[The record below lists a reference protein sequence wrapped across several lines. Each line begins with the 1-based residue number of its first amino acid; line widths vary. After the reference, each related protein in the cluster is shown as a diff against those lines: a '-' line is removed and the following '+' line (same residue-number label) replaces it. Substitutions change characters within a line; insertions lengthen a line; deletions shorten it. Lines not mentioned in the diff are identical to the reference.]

1 MVPSHDLETDMVRPL
16 EPVASIT
23 DVELSEMVPAISP
36 GTGREAW
43 LFVRLFTE
51 PIGIVVAHLSNRAV
65 PADEVLTRI
74 ISELGPDLSPRL
86 AAMGLTLADLRPS
99 GVRVDVPPPFLAER
113 EALLPTAPGCTVV
126 ICTRDRPDGLRKT
139 LKSLVGQDYPRFDV
153 LVVDSASADN
163 RTRAVVEE
171 YDSQLDIRYAR
182 HELPGL
188 SRARN
193 LALAEVNAPVI
204 AWLDDDAVADVFWL
218 AELARGFAG
227 APGAAAVS
235 GLVVPLTLDRPEQLW
250 FEQFGGHSKGRGFVR
265 DVFSPATHARQSPL
279 YPLPPFGVGTNMAFR
294 TAALRDIGGFDEALG
309 AGTRTKGGEDTKV
322 FTRLLVGG
330 ATTVYQP
337 SAVVRHAHRPD
348 IEGLRS
354 QLEGY
359 GIGLTAFYTALLLD
373 RPATAWPLVKLLPQA
388 LRDLLSP
395 HSLRVSTIAEDF
407 PVELLSVNRRAMLR
421 GPLEYIRERIS
432 NNRYPADAFRPVK
445 SDR

>member
-1 MVPSHDLETDMVRPL
+1 MDRLL
-16 EPVASIT
+16 EPVASII
-23 DVELSEMVPAISP
+23 DVELSEMVPVLSP
-36 GTGREAW
+36 GNGREVW

-51 PIGIVVAHLSNRAV
+51 PIGIVVADLSNRTV
-65 PADEVLTRI
+65 PAGEVLTQI
-74 ISELGPDLSPRL
+74 ISELGSDLSPRL

-99 GVRVDVPPPFLAER
+99 GVRAEVSSPFLAER
-113 EALLPTAPGCTVV
+113 EALLPTAPRCTVV

-139 LKSLVGQDYPRFDV
+139 LQSLVGQDHPRFDV
-153 LVVDSASADN
+153 LVVDSASVDD
-163 RTRAVVEE
+163 RTREVVKE
-171 YDSQLDIRYAR
+171 YDSHLDIRYAR
-182 HELPGL
+182 HQRPGL

-193 LALAEVNAPVI
+193 LALAEVDAPVV

-227 APGAAAVS
+227 APAAAAVS
-235 GLVVPLTLDRPEQLW
+235 GLVVPLNLDRPEQLW

-294 TAALRDIGGFDEALG
+294 TEALRDIGGFDEALG

-337 SAVVRHAHRPD
+337 SAVIRHAHRPD
-348 IEGLRS
+348 MEGLRA

-359 GIGLTAFYTALLLD
+359 GIGLTAFYTALLID
-373 RPATAWPLVKLLPQA
+373 HPATVWPLVKLLPRA

-395 HSLRVSTIAEDF
+395 NSVRVSTIREDF
-407 PVELLSVNRRAMLR
+407 PADLLSANRRAMLR
-421 GPLEYIRERIS
+421 GPREYIRERIS
-432 NNRYPADAFRPVK
+432 NSRHSAHAFQPVRP
-445 SDR
+445 DR